1 MSFEE
6 AKKLDDHFVMHTF
19 NRKPV
24 MLVEGSGMEVTDD
37 QGKTYLDFIAGIGA
51 DSLGHCHPAVSEAI
65 AAQAK
70 RLIHVSNYYYIENR
84 GEVAK
89 IISDL
94 LNTCV
99 PKFFRAPWPVFF
111 ANSGA
116 EANECAIK
124 LARLYSKKEGS
135 GGQTII
141 TMDGS
146 FHGRTLAT
154 LSATAQPAKQEAFAP
169 LPDGFVHVPMNDM
182 NAVHRAFFENPGD
195 VCAIMLE
202 CVQGESGI
210 HPWDPDVL
218 YDVCQFARK
227 NGMLIIVDEVQ
238 SGFYRC
244 GEFPFSFQNMGI
256 TPDIITMAKGIASGF
271 PMGACAARIEV
282 AEAFEPGDHG
292 STFGGSNLAMAAA
305 HATLATLSR
314 GHFDEDVQELGDYF
328 AEGLDKI
335 DGITE
340 VRGMGLMIGAD
351 LEEGIDANLV
361 VAKGLEDGF
370 LLNATSAHT
379 LRFLPPLIVTRK
391 EIDQLLEALPGMID
405 AVRKGWTPRED
416 QPEDSAEEDT
426 EFLAQ

>member
-1 MSFEE
+1 MGFEE
-6 AKKLDDHFVMHTF
+6 AKKLDEHYVMHTF
-19 NRKPV
+19 ARKPV
-24 MLVEGSGMEVTDD
+24 LLVEGSGMQVTDD
-37 QGKTYLDFIAGIGA
+37 EGKTYLDFIGGIGA
-51 DSLGHCHPAVSEAI
+51 DSLGHCHPAVV
-65 AAQAK
+65 AAVQDQVS
-70 RLIHVSNYYYIENR
+70 RLIHVSNYYYIEQR

-141 TMDGS
+141 TLDHS

-154 LSATAQPAKQEAFAP
+154 LAATAQPAKQEAFQP
-169 LPDGFVHVPMNDM
+169 LPEGFLHVPMNDL
-182 NAVHRAFFENPGD
+182 NALHQTFFEHVGE
-195 VCAIMLE
+195 VCALMIE
-202 CVQGESGI
+202 PVQGEAGVY
-210 HPWDPDVL
+210 PWDADTL
-218 YDVCQFARK
+218 YEVAQFARK
-227 NGMLIIVDEVQ
+227 NGILLIVDEVQ

-244 GEFPFSFQNMGI
+244 GEFPFAFQNMGI

-314 GHFDEDVQELGDYF
+314 GSFAEDVEELGDYF
-328 AEGLDKI
+328 GEALSGIE
-335 DGITE
+335 GITE

-351 LEEGIDANLV
+351 LEEGIDAHAV
-361 VAKGLEDGF
+361 VDRGLEAGF
-370 LLNATSAHT
+370 LLNATGPHT
-379 LRFLPPLIVTRK
+379 LRFLPPLVVTRK
-391 EIDQLLEALPGMID
+391 EIDTLINALPD
-405 AVRKGWTPRED
+405 LL
-416 QPEDSAEEDT
+416 SA
-426 EFLAQ
+426 ARS

>member
-1 MSFEE
+1 MGFEE
-6 AKKLDDHFVMHTF
+6 AKKLDEHYVMHTF
-19 NRKPV
+19 ARKPV
-24 MLVEGSGMEVTDD
+24 LLVEGSGMQVTDD
-37 QGKTYLDFIAGIGA
+37 EGKTYLDFIGGIGA
-51 DSLGHCHPAVSEAI
+51 DSLGHCHPAVV
-65 AAQAK
+65 AAVQDQVS
-70 RLIHVSNYYYIENR
+70 RLIHVSNYYYIEQR

-141 TMDGS
+141 TLDHS

-154 LSATAQPAKQEAFAP
+154 LAATAQPAKQEAFQP
-169 LPDGFVHVPMNDM
+169 LPEGFLHVPMNDL
-182 NAVHRAFFENPGD
+182 NALHQTFFEHVCE
-195 VCAIMLE
+195 VCALMIE
-202 CVQGESGI
+202 PVQGEAGVY
-210 HPWDPDVL
+210 PWDADTL
-218 YDVCQFARK
+218 YEVAQFARK
-227 NGMLIIVDEVQ
+227 NGILLIVDEVQ

-244 GEFPFSFQNMGI
+244 GEFPFAFQNMGI

-314 GHFDEDVQELGDYF
+314 GSFAEDVEELGDYF
-328 AEGLDKI
+328 GEALSGIE
-335 DGITE
+335 GITE

-351 LEEGIDANLV
+351 LEEGIDARAIV
-361 VAKGLEDGF
+361 DRGLEAGF
-370 LLNATSAHT
+370 LLNATGPHT
-379 LRFLPPLIVTRK
+379 LRFLPPLVITRK
-391 EIDQLLEALPGMID
+391 EIDTLINALPD
-405 AVRKGWTPRED
+405 LL
-416 QPEDSAEEDT
+416 SA
-426 EFLAQ
+426 ARS

>member
-24 MLVEGSGMEVTDD
+24 MLVEGSGMEVKDD
-37 QGKTYLDFIAGIGA
+37 EGKTYLDFIAGIGA
-51 DSLGHCHPAVSEAI
+51 DSLGHCPPAVSEAI

-70 RLIHVSNYYYIENR
+70 RLIHVSNYYHIENR

-124 LARLYSKKEGS
+124 LARLYSKKEGT

-141 TMDGS
+141 TMNNS
-146 FHGRTLAT
+146 FHGRTLST
-154 LSATAQPAKQEAFAP
+154 LAATAQPAKQELFEP
-169 LPDGFVHVPMNDM
+169 LPGGFVHVPMNDM
-182 NAVHRAFFENPGD
+182 NAVHRAFFENPGE
-195 VCAIMLE
+195 VCAIMIE

-218 YDVCQFARK
+218 YEVAQFARK

-244 GEFPFSFQNMGI
+244 GEFPFAFQNMGI

-335 DGITE
+335 DAITE

-361 VAKGLEDGF
+361 VAKGLDEGF
-370 LLNATSAHT
+370 LLNATGPQT

-391 EIDQLLEALPGMID
+391 EIDQLLAALPGMID
-405 AVRKGWTPRED
+405 AVCNGWTPDKEAE
-416 QPEDSAEEDT
+416 PSAEEDN